1 MSSDPADPHA
11 SFVKTPKQLIVLVAL
26 AFVVPVLVIWFLAH
40 FVGGSGAKTDAQ
52 AQSPEAVQQRLAR
65 VGSVVQQAPAGSTA
79 LGSGSEVYA
88 SSCAACHVA
97 GVLGAPK
104 TGDAAAWKP
113 RIAQGFDTLV
123 KHANEGFKA
132 MPPKGGNTALDP
144 QEVAR
149 AVAFMANE
157 SGAQFTAP

>member
-1 MSSDPADPHA
+1 MSSGPADPHA
-11 SFVKTPKQLIVLVAL
+11 SFIKTPKQLIILVAL
-26 AFVVPVLVIWFLAH
+26 AFVVPVLVIWLLAH
-40 FVGGSGAKTDAQ
+40 FVAGDGAKAGAQ
-52 AQSPEAVQQRLAR
+52 AQSPEAVQQRLAK
-65 VGSVVQQAPAGSTA
+65 VGSVVQQAPTGSAG

-88 SSCAACHVA
+88 SSCAACHDP

-104 TGDAAAWKP
+104 PGDAAAWKP

-123 KHANEGFKA
+123 KHATEGFKA
-132 MPPKGGNTALDP
+132 MPPKGGNAALDP

-157 SGAQFTAP
+157 SGAQFKAP